1 MKAITG
7 YAAVL
12 CVSLMLAATAVKGM
26 APAKADVKKSS
37 YQASIEARKAAL
49 AELDNL

>member
-12 CVSLMLAATAVKGM
+12 CVSLIIAASAVKAM
-26 APAKADVKKSS
+26 TPAKADGQKSTI
-37 YQASIEARKAAL
+37 QASIEARKAAL
-49 AELDNL
+49 AELEEM